1 MAASGT
7 PPAARNGDDGMLT
20 VLFHI
25 LTNNVIPLS
34 AMIAAGVIMQRA
46 FSLDIRTLSKL
57 NFYIF
62 SPAIMFRLLYE
73 TEISAAMF
81 GKILLFGALFMI
93 AQYVLAD
100 LVCRARRA
108 SPSRRAALRNS
119 VMFYN
124 SANYGIPLNQLVF
137 AGNPYT
143 LSIQVLVSMIQS
155 LVPNTYGVYAVNA
168 HKAKLREIGRVVLT
182 LPVIYAIPLALLL
195 RAFETPI
202 PPTLEAP
209 IGYLANAFI
218 GTALLTLGV
227 QLGSMSWRIERA
239 MAVDVGLSALLRLVV
254 GPALAWGLSL
264 LMGFDRLTTAAIIV
278 SSAVPTSLSSVL
290 LAVEFD
296 NEKEF
301 ASQAVFISTLLSV
314 FTVTIVIALVM

>member
-1 MAASGT
+1 MT
-7 PPAARNGDDGMLT
+7 IL
-20 VLFHI
+20 LQI

-34 AMIAAGVIMQRA
+34 AMIAAGVIMQRV

-57 NFYIF
+57 NFYVF
-62 SPAIMFRLLYE
+62 SPAIMFRMLYE

-81 GKILLFGALFMI
+81 GRIVLFGLLFMAM
-93 AQYVLAD
+93 QYGISD
-100 LVCRARRA
+100 LVCRVRKA
-108 SPSRRAALRNS
+108 SPARRAALRNS

-143 LSIQVLVSMIQS
+143 LSVQVLISMIQS

-168 HKAKLREIGRVVLT
+168 HKADLRRIGRVVLS
-182 LPVIYAIPLALLL
+182 LPVIYVIPLALLL
-195 RAFETPI
+195 RAFGVPI
-202 PPTLEAP
+202 PQALEVP

-227 QLGSMSWRIERA
+227 QLGSMSWRIERET
-239 MAVDVGLSALLRLVV
+239 AVDVGLSALLRLAV
-254 GPALAWGLSL
+254 GPVLAWGLTL
-264 LMGFDRLTTAAIIV
+264 LMGFDGLTAAALIV
-278 SSAVPTSLSSVL
+278 SSAVPSSLSSVL

-301 ASQAVFISTLLSV
+301 SSQAVFFSTLLSV
-314 FTVTIVIALVM
+314 FTVTIVIALVT

>member
-1 MAASGT
+1 M
-7 PPAARNGDDGMLT
+7 DILI
-20 VLFHI
+20 HI
-25 LTNNVIPLS
+25 LTSNVIPLS
-34 AMIAAGVIMQRA
+34 AMIAAGVVMQRA

-62 SPAIMFRLLYE
+62 SPAIMFRMLYE
-73 TEISAAMF
+73 AEITASMF
-81 GKILLFGALFMI
+81 GRILLFGVLFMI
-93 AQYVLAD
+93 AQYILAD
-100 LVCRARRA
+100 LVSRARGA
-108 SPSRRAALRNS
+108 SPGRRAALRNS

-143 LSIQVLVSMIQS
+143 LSIQVLISMLQS

-168 HKAKLREIGRVVLT
+168 HKANLREIGRVVLT
-182 LPVIYAIPLALLL
+182 LPIIYVIPLALLL
-195 RAFETPI
+195 RAFEVPI
-202 PPTLEAP
+202 PPVLEAP

-227 QLGSMSWRIERA
+227 QLGSISWRLERA
-239 MAVDVGLSALLRLVV
+239 MAVDVGLSAMLRLAV
-254 GPALAWGLSL
+254 GPVLAWGLTL
-264 LMGFDRLTTAAIIV
+264 AMGFDGLTAAALII
-278 SSAVPTSLSSVL
+278 SAASPTSLSSML

-301 ASQAVFISTLLSV
+301 ASQAVFFSTLLSV
-314 FTVTIVIALVM
+314 LTVTIVIALVM

>member
-1 MAASGT
+1 MT
-7 PPAARNGDDGMLT
+7 IL
-20 VLFHI
+20 LQI

-34 AMIAAGVIMQRA
+34 AMIAAGVIMQRV

-57 NFYIF
+57 NFYVF
-62 SPAIMFRLLYE
+62 SPAIMFRMLYE

-81 GKILLFGALFMI
+81 GRIVLFGLLFMAM
-93 AQYVLAD
+93 QYGISD
-100 LVCRARRA
+100 LVCRVRKA
-108 SPSRRAALRNS
+108 SPARRAALRNS

-143 LSIQVLVSMIQS
+143 LSVQVLISMIQS

-168 HKAKLREIGRVVLT
+168 HKADLRRIGRVVLS
-182 LPVIYAIPLALLL
+182 LPVIYVIPLALLL
-195 RAFETPI
+195 RAFGVPI
-202 PPTLEAP
+202 PQALEVP

-227 QLGSMSWRIERA
+227 QLGSMSWRIERET
-239 MAVDVGLSALLRLVV
+239 AVDVGLSALLRLVV
-254 GPALAWGLSL
+254 GPVLAWGLTL
-264 LMGFDRLTTAAIIV
+264 LMGFDGLTAAALIV
-278 SSAVPTSLSSVL
+278 SSAVPSSLSSVL

-301 ASQAVFISTLLSV
+301 SSQAVFFSTLLSV
-314 FTVTIVIALVM
+314 FTVTIVIALVT

>member
-1 MAASGT
+1 MSI
-7 PPAARNGDDGMLT
+7 L
-20 VLFHI
+20 LHI
-25 LTNNVIPLS
+25 LTNNVVPLS

-62 SPAIMFRLLYE
+62 SPAIMFRMLCE

-81 GKILLFGALFMI
+81 GKIVLFGLAFM
-93 AQYVLAD
+93 AVQYAVSD
-100 LVCRARRA
+100 LVCRVRGA
-108 SPSRRAALRNS
+108 PPGRRAALRNS

-143 LSIQVLVSMIQS
+143 LSVQVLISMIQS
-155 LVPNTYGVYAVNA
+155 LVPHTYGVYAVNA
-168 HKAKLREIGRVVLT
+168 HKATLREIGRVVLT
-182 LPVIYAIPLALLL
+182 LPVIYVIPAALAM
-195 RAFETPI
+195 RAFAVPI
-202 PPTLEAP
+202 PPVLEAP
-209 IGYLANAFI
+209 IGYLADAFI

-227 QLGSMSWRIERA
+227 QLGSMSWRIGRA
-239 MAVDVGLSALLRLVV
+239 MAADVGLSALLRLAA
-254 GPALAWGLSL
+254 GPAIAWGLTL
-264 LMGFDRLTTAAIIV
+264 LMGFDGLTAAALIV
-278 SSAVPTSLSSVL
+278 SSATPTSLNSVL

-301 ASQAVFISTLLSV
+301 ATQAVFFSTLLSV
-314 FTVTIVIALVM
+314 FTVTIVIALVT

>member
-1 MAASGT
+1 MT
-7 PPAARNGDDGMLT
+7 IL
-20 VLFHI
+20 LQI

-34 AMIAAGVIMQRA
+34 AMIAAGVIMQRV

-57 NFYIF
+57 NFYVF
-62 SPAIMFRLLYE
+62 SPAIMFRMLYE

-81 GKILLFGALFMI
+81 GRIVLFGLLFMAM
-93 AQYVLAD
+93 QYWISD
-100 LVCRARRA
+100 LVCRVRKA
-108 SPSRRAALRNS
+108 SPARRAALRNS

-143 LSIQVLVSMIQS
+143 LSVQVLISMIQS

-168 HKAKLREIGRVVLT
+168 HKADLRRIGRVVLS
-182 LPVIYAIPLALLL
+182 LPVIYVIPLALLL
-195 RAFETPI
+195 RAFGVPI
-202 PPTLEAP
+202 PQALEVP

-227 QLGSMSWRIERA
+227 QLGSMSWRIERET
-239 MAVDVGLSALLRLVV
+239 AVDVGLSALLRLAV
-254 GPALAWGLSL
+254 GPVLAWGLTL
-264 LMGFDRLTTAAIIV
+264 LMGFDGLTAAALIV
-278 SSAVPTSLSSVL
+278 SSAVPSSLSSVL

-301 ASQAVFISTLLSV
+301 SSQAVFFSTLLSV
-314 FTVTIVIALVM
+314 FTVTIVIALVT